1 MEGECLQLLQSRQP
15 TSLTLTWQG
24 NEVTRHLNEVFASS
38 DFRPR
43 PLTDAATR
51 KAQSAIIRLVIA
63 LSTSSIQ
70 AAASSRVLEKLIPFY
85 GGTLSADDA
94 ALVDLFQRIEIV
106 SGASVSIAFR
116 SWNPSLDDS
125 PLESSRAASLGLVQS
140 GYVRRAWLR
149 VCASSRTT
157 FPKEHAE
164 ITYDP
169 HFLLPFVAHTIA
181 EDELKAADWIAIL
194 ESGVLAVVVAAL
206 GSSSDST
213 RLIARGALKTAL
225 IKLEVR
231 TLHRSLRPVTNLFLA
246 WQALSFREKDEIV
259 LVLTQARNCIYSAAG
274 EAIPSVIALFLANC
288 MHIVGTPEST
298 LYPAFTRFLLQRP
311 ILDQRDVPMFYL
323 MFYTTSDEPVE
334 DHRWLLR
341 FLAEGLVRSQ
351 VRAACSNVRDQLADT
366 RPACTGLEDLP
377 SSSNLRAARQPSA
390 DEQAGSRLAQARSP
404 GEGRHS
410 PSQQAQ

>member
-1 MEGECLQLLQSRQP
+1 
-15 TSLTLTWQG
+15 
-24 NEVTRHLNEVFASS
+24 VFASS

-51 KAQSAIIRLVIA
+51 KAQSAVIRLVIA

-70 AAASSRVLEKLIPFY
+70 AAASSRVLDKLMPFY

-106 SGASVSIAFR
+106 SGASLSIAFR
-116 SWNPSLDDS
+116 SWNPSLDES

-169 HFLLPFVAHTIA
+169 HFLLPFVGHTIA
-181 EDELKAADWIAIL
+181 EDELKAADWTSIL
-194 ESGVLAVVVAAL
+194 ESGVLAVVIAAL
-206 GSSSDST
+206 GSSSEST
-213 RLIARGALKTAL
+213 RSIARGALKTAL
-225 IKLEVR
+225 VKLEVR
-231 TLHRSLRPVTNLFLA
+231 GVIGEFVRWLTFPFE
-246 WQALSFREKDEIV
+246 QALSFREKDEIV
-259 LVLTQARNCIYSAAG
+259 LVLTQARNCIYSSAG

-288 MHIVGTPEST
+288 MHIIGTPESA

-323 MFYTTSDEPVE
+323 MFYTTSDEPAE

-351 VRAACSNVRDQLADT
+351 VCAPCCNAQL
-366 RPACTGLEDLP
+366 
-377 SSSNLRAARQPSA
+377 
-390 DEQAGSRLAQARSP
+390 
-404 GEGRHS
+404 HS
-410 PSQQAQ
+410 TDP